1 MPTLIFRPAI
11 LLAGCATL
19 LCLPVLGAAAPLT
32 DIEARWLQAGAS
44 VLAYA
49 KQQQLPID
57 IIVQPQAQPGAVP
70 LAMGFDGGRCKLVL
84 TMRGN
89 PAAED
94 LLQALPASQ
103 RALMIEAMTAHEVA
117 HCWRYAQGA
126 WHSVPS
132 GFQQQRDGRDGRD
145 GRDAGDVRDAALPPE
160 IEQLSQELR
169 ATRREEGYADLV
181 ALAWMQAAHPGQY
194 AQVYAWLQQ
203 VRAAQPDSHV
213 THDTGAWLALAADG
227 AVFAGGAT
235 PFEQARHVWKQ
246 GLATE

>member
-1 MPTLIFRPAI
+1 MPKVI
-11 LLAGCATL
+11 LKILSAAVL
-19 LCLPVLGAAAPLT
+19 SLPVFATAAQLT
-32 DIEARWLQAGAS
+32 EVESRWLQAGSA

-94 LLQALPASQ
+94 VLQSVPAAQ

-132 GFQQQRDGRDGRD
+132 GFQERTP
-145 GRDAGDVRDAALPPE
+145 DAGQPPE
-160 IEQLSQELR
+160 LQKLTQELR
-169 ATRREEGYADLV
+169 ETRREEGFADLV
-181 ALAWMQAAHPGQY
+181 ALAWVQRNHPGQY
-194 AQVYAWLQQ
+194 AQVYTWLQQ

-213 THDTGAWLALAADG
+213 SHDTEAWLALATNG
-227 AVFAGGAT
+227 AAFANGAT
-235 PFEQARHVWKQ
+235 PFEQARSLWNQ
-246 GLATE
+246 GLQSAE

>member
-1 MPTLIFRPAI
+1 VSIA
-11 LLAGCATL
+11 L
-19 LCLPVLGAAAPLT
+19 LCLPVFASAAALT
-32 DIEARWLQAGAS
+32 ETEARWLQAGAS

-49 KQQQLPID
+49 KQQKLPID
-57 IIVQPQAQPGAVP
+57 IIVQPQPQPGAVP

-94 LLQALPASQ
+94 VLQALPAPQ

-132 GFQQQRDGRDGRD
+132 GFQQRTP
-145 GRDAGDVRDAALPPE
+145 DAALPPE
-160 IEQLSQELR
+160 IQKLSQELR
-169 ATRREEGYADLV
+169 ETRREEGYADLV

-194 AQVYAWLQQ
+194 GQVYAWLQQ

-213 THDTGAWLALAADG
+213 SHDTGAWLALAADG
-227 AVFAGGAT
+227 AVFPAGAT
-235 PFEQARHVWKQ
+235 PFEQARTLWKQ
-246 GLATE
+246 GLADAE

>member
-1 MPTLIFRPAI
+1 MPKVILPIFSAALLSLPAF
-11 LLAGCATL
+11 AS
-19 LCLPVLGAAAPLT
+19 AAQLT
-32 DIEARWLQAGAS
+32 EVESRWLQAGSA

-70 LAMGFDGGRCKLVL
+70 LAMGFDKGRCKLVL

-94 LLQALPASQ
+94 VLQVVPAAQ

-132 GFQQQRDGRDGRD
+132 GFQERKPE
-145 GRDAGDVRDAALPPE
+145 AAQPPE
-160 IEQLSQELR
+160 IQKLTQELR
-169 ATRREEGYADLV
+169 DTRREEGFADLV
-181 ALAWMQAAHPGQY
+181 ALAWAQRSHPGQY
-194 AQVYAWLQQ
+194 AQVYNWLRQ

-213 THDTGAWLALAADG
+213 SHDTEAWLALAASG
-227 AVFAGGAT
+227 AAFANGAT
-235 PFEQARHVWKQ
+235 PFEQARSLWNQ
-246 GLATE
+246 GLQAAE

>member
-1 MPTLIFRPAI
+1 MPKLILRSVSA
-11 LLAGCATL
+11 AL
-19 LCLPVLGAAAPLT
+19 LCLPVFASAAPLT
-32 DIEARWLQAGAS
+32 DVETRWLQAGAS

-94 LLQALPASQ
+94 VLQALPAAQ

-132 GFQQQRDGRDGRD
+132 GFQQRTPE
-145 GRDAGDVRDAALPPE
+145 AALPPE
-160 IEQLSQELR
+160 IQKLSQELR
-169 ATRREEGYADLV
+169 DTRREEGYADLV
-181 ALAWMQAAHPGQY
+181 ALAWMRGAHPEQY
-194 AQVYAWLQQ
+194 GQVYAWLQQ

-213 THDTGAWLALAADG
+213 SHDTGAWLALAADG
-227 AVFAGGAT
+227 AAFSEGAT
-235 PFEQARHVWKQ
+235 PFEQARALWKQ
-246 GLATE
+246 GLAAAE

>member
-1 MPTLIFRPAI
+1 V
-11 LLAGCATL
+11 L
-19 LCLPVLGAAAPLT
+19 LCLPVFAWAAPLT
-32 DIEARWLQAGAS
+32 DIESRWLQAGAS

-57 IIVQPQAQPGAVP
+57 IIVQPQPQPGAVP

-89 PAAED
+89 PAAEEV
-94 LLQALPASQ
+94 LQALPAPQ

-132 GFQQQRDGRDGRD
+132 GFQQRTP
-145 GRDAGDVRDAALPPE
+145 DAALPPE
-160 IEQLSQELR
+160 IQKLSQELR
-169 ATRREEGYADLV
+169 DTRREEGYADLV

-213 THDTGAWLALAADG
+213 SHDTGAWLALAADG
-227 AVFAGGAT
+227 AVFSEGAT
-235 PFEQARHVWKQ
+235 PFEQARAVWKQ
-246 GLATE
+246 GLAAAE

>member
-1 MPTLIFRPAI
+1 MPKVI
-11 LLAGCATL
+11 LPILSTAL
-19 LCLPVLGAAAPLT
+19 LSLPVFASAAQLT
-32 DIEARWLQAGAS
+32 DMESRWLQAGAA

-89 PAAED
+89 PAAEAV
-94 LLQALPASQ
+94 LQAVPAAQ
-103 RALMIEAMTAHEVA
+103 RALMIEAMTAHEVG

-132 GFQQQRDGRDGRD
+132 GFQERTP
-145 GRDAGDVRDAALPPE
+145 DAAQPPE
-160 IEQLSQELR
+160 LQKLSQDLR
-169 ATRREEGYADLV
+169 DTRREEGYADLV
-181 ALAWMQAAHPGQY
+181 ALAWMQRSHPEQY
-194 AQVYAWLQQ
+194 AQVYNWLQQ

-213 THDTGAWLALAADG
+213 SHDTQAWLALAASG
-227 AVFAGGAT
+227 AVFAQGAT
-235 PFEQARHVWKQ
+235 PFEQARSLWNK
-246 GLATE
+246 GLQAAE

>member
-1 MPTLIFRPAI
+1 MPKFIFRCVSA
-11 LLAGCATL
+11 AL
-19 LCLPVLGAAAPLT
+19 LCLPIFASAGSLT
-32 DIEARWLQAGAS
+32 EMEARWLQAGAS

-94 LLQALPASQ
+94 VLQALPASQ
-103 RALMIEAMTAHEVA
+103 HALMIEAMTAHEVA

-132 GFQQQRDGRDGRD
+132 GFQERTL
-145 GRDAGDVRDAALPPE
+145 DAALTPE
-160 IEQLSQELR
+160 IQKLSQELR
-169 ATRREEGYADLV
+169 ETRREEGYADLV

-213 THDTGAWLALAADG
+213 SHDTGAWLALAADG
-227 AVFAGGAT
+227 AVFAQGTT
-235 PFEQARHVWKQ
+235 PFEQARALWKQ
-246 GLATE
+246 GLAAAE

>member
-1 MPTLIFRPAI
+1 MPKVIFPMLSAA
-11 LLAGCATL
+11 LLSM
-19 LCLPVLGAAAPLT
+19 PVFAAAAQLT
-32 DIEARWLQAGAS
+32 EVESRWLQAGAA

-94 LLQALPASQ
+94 VLQSVPAAQ

-132 GFQQQRDGRDGRD
+132 GFQERT
-145 GRDAGDVRDAALPPE
+145 VDAAQPPE
-160 IEQLSQELR
+160 IQKLTQELR
-169 ATRREEGYADLV
+169 ETRREEGFADLA
-181 ALAWMQAAHPGQY
+181 ALAWVQRSHPGQY
-194 AQVYAWLQQ
+194 AQVYGWLRQ

-213 THDTGAWLALAADG
+213 SHDTEAWLALASSG
-227 AVFAGGAT
+227 AAFAGGGT
-235 PFEQARHVWKQ
+235 PFEQARSLWKQ
-246 GLATE
+246 GLEAAE

>member
-1 MPTLIFRPAI
+1 MPKVI
-11 LLAGCATL
+11 LSMLSAAL
-19 LCLPVLGAAAPLT
+19 LSTPVFAAAAQLT
-32 DIEARWLQAGAS
+32 DVEARWLQAGAA

-70 LAMGFDGGRCKLVL
+70 LAMGFDGGRCKLVF

-94 LLQALPASQ
+94 VLQAVPAAQ

-132 GFQQQRDGRDGRD
+132 GFQERTP
-145 GRDAGDVRDAALPPE
+145 DAAQPPE
-160 IEQLSQELR
+160 IQKLTQELR
-169 ATRREEGYADLV
+169 ETRREEGFADLA
-181 ALAWMQAAHPGQY
+181 ALAWVQRSHPGEY
-194 AQVYAWLQQ
+194 GQVYGWLRQ

-213 THDTGAWLALAADG
+213 SHDTEAWLALAASG
-227 AVFAGGAT
+227 AAFSEGTT
-235 PFEQARHVWKQ
+235 PFEQARSLWKQ
-246 GLATE
+246 GLQAAE